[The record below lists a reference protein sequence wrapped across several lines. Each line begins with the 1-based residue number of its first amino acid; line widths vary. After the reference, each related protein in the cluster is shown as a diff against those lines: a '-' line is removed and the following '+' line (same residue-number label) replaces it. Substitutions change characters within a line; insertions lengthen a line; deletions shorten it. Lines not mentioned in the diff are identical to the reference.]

1 MGLKGVIN
9 VSPLTP
15 FNSLQGVVVVA
26 MAIEPCNVVFAGL
39 Q

>member
-15 FNSLQGVVVVA
+15 FISTQSIRVA
-26 MAIEPCNVVFAGL
+26 MAIESLHLAFA
-39 Q
+39 

>member
-9 VSPLTP
+9 VSFLTP
-15 FNSLQGVVVVA
+15 FNRVA
-26 MAIEPCNVVFAGL
+26 MAKEPCNVVFAGL